1 MQDIF
6 LRTRMILGDAA
17 MESLAGS
24 HVAVFGLGGV
34 GSYAVEALARSG
46 VGQLTLVDRD
56 TVSPSNINRQLYAL
70 HSTIGQ
76 PKVEAAARRCL
87 DINPALRVHTI
98 YKTYDAEHREEFF
111 AAPYDFI
118 IDAIDLVSCKLDL
131 ISQAQG
137 RGIPIISALGTG
149 NKLDPTRLCISDISK
164 TSGCPLAR
172 VMRREL
178 KARGIRHLPVVFS
191 PEEAA
196 EIRQLDTPDPGRRS
210 VPAVNG
216 AAIAAGGFVGLFAG
230 RFLPDR
236 LQKTL
241 MCALALV
248 VIGIAVPGIDDSQKP
263 LVPILSMVLGTLLGE
278 LLDLDSAVIRLGD
291 WLQRKTGG
299 RGRFTDGF
307 VNGTMVFA
315 VGAMAIMGALN
326 SGLQGDHT
334 ILFSKS
340 VIDGISAL
348 IFASTLG
355 VGVLCSAVPVF
366 LWEGLIA
373 LSASLLAPLLGT
385 DVIAEINSIGS
396 LLLLAISLNMLGLTK
411 IRLMNLVPAMLFPIL
426 LCRFL

>member
-1 MQDIF
+1 
-6 LRTRMILGDAA
+6 MIL
-17 MESLAGS
+17 
-24 HVAVFGLGGV
+24 LG
-34 GSYAVEALARSG
+34 A
-46 VGQLTLVDRD
+46 
-56 TVSPSNINRQLYAL
+56 
-70 HSTIGQ
+70 
-76 PKVEAAARRCL
+76 
-87 DINPALRVHTI
+87 
-98 YKTYDAEHREEFF
+98 
-111 AAPYDFI
+111 
-118 IDAIDLVSCKLDL
+118 
-131 ISQAQG
+131 
-137 RGIPIISALGTG
+137 
-149 NKLDPTRLCISDISK
+149 
-164 TSGCPLAR
+164 
-172 VMRREL
+172 
-178 KARGIRHLPVVFS
+178 
-191 PEEAA
+191 
-196 EIRQLDTPDPGRRS
+196 
-210 VPAVNG
+210 AVNG
-216 AAIAAGGFVGLFAG
+216 AAIAVGGFVGLFAG

-307 VNGTMVFA
+307 VNCNLTDSTDVA
-315 VGAMAIMGALN
+315 EAMAIMGALN

>member
-1 MQDIF
+1 M
-6 LRTRMILGDAA
+6 
-17 MESLAGS
+17 
-24 HVAVFGLGGV
+24 
-34 GSYAVEALARSG
+34 
-46 VGQLTLVDRD
+46 
-56 TVSPSNINRQLYAL
+56 
-70 HSTIGQ
+70 
-76 PKVEAAARRCL
+76 
-87 DINPALRVHTI
+87 
-98 YKTYDAEHREEFF
+98 
-111 AAPYDFI
+111 
-118 IDAIDLVSCKLDL
+118 
-131 ISQAQG
+131 
-137 RGIPIISALGTG
+137 
-149 NKLDPTRLCISDISK
+149 
-164 TSGCPLAR
+164 
-172 VMRREL
+172 
-178 KARGIRHLPVVFS
+178 
-191 PEEAA
+191 
-196 EIRQLDTPDPGRRS
+196 
-210 VPAVNG
+210 
-216 AAIAAGGFVGLFAG
+216 
-230 RFLPDR
+230 
-236 LQKTL
+236 
-241 MCALALV
+241 
-248 VIGIAVPGIDDSQKP
+248 
-263 LVPILSMVLGTLLGE
+263 
-278 LLDLDSAVIRLGD
+278 IRLGD

-348 IFASTLG
+348 IFSSTLG

>member
-1 MQDIF
+1 
-6 LRTRMILGDAA
+6 MIL
-17 MESLAGS
+17 
-24 HVAVFGLGGV
+24 LG
-34 GSYAVEALARSG
+34 A
-46 VGQLTLVDRD
+46 
-56 TVSPSNINRQLYAL
+56 
-70 HSTIGQ
+70 
-76 PKVEAAARRCL
+76 
-87 DINPALRVHTI
+87 
-98 YKTYDAEHREEFF
+98 
-111 AAPYDFI
+111 
-118 IDAIDLVSCKLDL
+118 
-131 ISQAQG
+131 
-137 RGIPIISALGTG
+137 
-149 NKLDPTRLCISDISK
+149 
-164 TSGCPLAR
+164 
-172 VMRREL
+172 
-178 KARGIRHLPVVFS
+178 
-191 PEEAA
+191 
-196 EIRQLDTPDPGRRS
+196 
-210 VPAVNG
+210 AVNG

-299 RGRFTDGF
+299 KGRFTDGF

-366 LWEGLIA
+366 LCEGLIA

>member
-1 MQDIF
+1 
-6 LRTRMILGDAA
+6 MIL
-17 MESLAGS
+17 
-24 HVAVFGLGGV
+24 LG
-34 GSYAVEALARSG
+34 A
-46 VGQLTLVDRD
+46 
-56 TVSPSNINRQLYAL
+56 
-70 HSTIGQ
+70 
-76 PKVEAAARRCL
+76 
-87 DINPALRVHTI
+87 
-98 YKTYDAEHREEFF
+98 
-111 AAPYDFI
+111 
-118 IDAIDLVSCKLDL
+118 
-131 ISQAQG
+131 
-137 RGIPIISALGTG
+137 
-149 NKLDPTRLCISDISK
+149 
-164 TSGCPLAR
+164 
-172 VMRREL
+172 
-178 KARGIRHLPVVFS
+178 
-191 PEEAA
+191 
-196 EIRQLDTPDPGRRS
+196 
-210 VPAVNG
+210 AVNG

-307 VNGTMVFA
+307 VN
-315 VGAMAIMGALN
+315 GAMAIMGALN